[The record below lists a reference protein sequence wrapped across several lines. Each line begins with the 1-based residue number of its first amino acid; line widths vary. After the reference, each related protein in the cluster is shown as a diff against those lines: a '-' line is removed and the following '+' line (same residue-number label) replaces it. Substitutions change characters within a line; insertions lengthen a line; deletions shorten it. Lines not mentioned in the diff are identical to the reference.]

1 MKQYFSGFISATC
14 LSISFVMFT
23 ASQTNNLGDIV
34 VNSIR
39 VVDNENGGF
48 ITTYDQ
54 EGKITTYIGSVGG
67 GGGKVASYDK
77 NNVQYS
83 IQSVDDKDRKQ
94 NEEILNRLREN
105 EIRTISRENDIY
117 EAQELISENN
127 DLIYSSYDELSA
139 EIDQRIELFRKKLEE
154 REDIIRNTVQQL
166 TNFEDDISDNKVMIV
181 ENTQEIHQAF
191 EAIMENTETLRHT
204 KETLTKRLM
213 ELYGPY

>member
-1 MKQYFSGFISATC
+1 MKQYFSGFITAIC
-14 LSISFVMFT
+14 LSISFIMFT
-23 ASQTNNLGDIV
+23 ASQTKNLGDIT

-48 ITTYDQ
+48 ITTFNE
-54 EGKITTYIGSVGG
+54 EGKITAYIGSIDD
-67 GGGKVASYDK
+67 GGGKVAAYNK
-77 NNVQYS
+77 NNVQLS
-83 IQSVDDKDRKQ
+83 IQSLADSYTKQ
-94 NEEILNRLREN
+94 NKELLNRIREN

-139 EIDQRIELFRKKLEE
+139 EIDERIELFRKKLED
-154 REDIIRNTVQQL
+154 RENIISKTVEQL
-166 TNFEDDISDNKVMIV
+166 LEFEDDVSDNKQMIV

-191 EAIMENTETLRHT
+191 EAIMENTELLRHT

>member
-1 MKQYFSGFISATC
+1 MKQYISGFITAVC
-14 LSISFVMFT
+14 LSFSFLMFT
-23 ASQTNNLGDIV
+23 ASQTQNLGDIT

-39 VVDNENGGF
+39 VVDNDNGGF
-48 ITTYDQ
+48 ITTYDE
-54 EGKITTYIGSVGG
+54 EGRITSFIGSVDG

-83 IQSVDDKDRKQ
+83 IQNVADKDRKRH
-94 NEEILNRLREN
+94 EELINRVREN

-117 EAQELISENN
+117 EVQELISENN
-127 DLIYSSYDELSA
+127 DLIYSNYDELSA
-139 EIDQRIELFRKKLEE
+139 EIDERIELFRKKLQE
-154 REDIIRNTVQQL
+154 RENIIKTTIDKL
-166 TNFEDDISDNKVMIV
+166 STFEDDITDNKQMIV

-191 EAIMENTETLRHT
+191 EALIENTEMLRHT